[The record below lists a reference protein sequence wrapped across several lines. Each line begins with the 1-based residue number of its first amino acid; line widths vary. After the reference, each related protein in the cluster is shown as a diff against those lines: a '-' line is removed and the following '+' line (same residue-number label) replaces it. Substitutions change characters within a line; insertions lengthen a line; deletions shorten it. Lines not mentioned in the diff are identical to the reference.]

1 MIKYATC
8 FRVICNIIKIGYYP
22 MQYKKCNRVECVV
35 REKKQ
40 RFVIKVKK

>member
-1 MIKYATC
+1 MLKSHMQYNNNMIL
-8 FRVICNIIKIGYYP
+8 P

-40 RFVIKVKK
+40 RFLIKVK